1 LWDVIKVDLMKL
13 VQDRIDLFRIKF
25 ATLTLISKVEEAS
38 EMKIFRPNSL
48 LNYSFKIFG
57 RLLTSRLEKVSKRLV
72 APEQSAFIQERY
84 ILESVVITHEIVH
97 NLYRTKDPGVIIK
110 LDYEKAHD
118 RVNLFEILRSRG
130 FGETWI

>member
-1 LWDVIKVDLMKL
+1 MKL
-13 VQDRIDLFRIKF
+13 VQDRIDLFRINF

-48 LNYSFKIFG
+48 LIYSFKIFG
-57 RLLTSRLEKVSKRLV
+57 RLLTIRLEKVSKRLV

-97 NLYRTKDPGVIIK
+97 NLYRTKS
-110 LDYEKAHD
+110 DY
-118 RVNLFEILRSRG
+118 
-130 FGETWI
+130 